1 MIDCWAARLGNCSD
15 KMSRE
20 HTVTKEISVENE
32 VPVGGTRWGVAKK
45 VGLAL
50 PVGGLA

>member
-20 HTVTKEISVENE
+20 HTVTKEISLDNE
-32 VPVGGTRWGVAKK
+32 VTVGGMPWRVDKK